1 MSARAR
7 KFTNPGILRPSLSLF
22 GRLLYWS
29 LDEEEQRKSRRR
41 RRWKGRRRRRR
52 RRRCQRFWLRSAA
65 APDFGHHEKELVVGR
80 ADRQWTDVVRW
91 ANQQTDINCAVAVL
105 LENLLREK
113 KKKKTGISRV
123 VTDRW
128 VRNGGRMYG
137 VAKDFLLAESQVS
150 ISSRCALRKRKF
162 FGQRGQSAM
171 QIADD
176 DNRLRGLACS
186 LVVTSF
192 PFILRWWISGRDRH
206 RRLAFLLLLFLRDC
220 WAAGPNIFWRRRP
233 SPCRPQDWFGIHQRT
248 QKRWTPF
255 ITLRG
260 GGGGGSNTTLQC
272 QRRK

>member
-80 ADRQWTDVVRW
+80 ADRQWTVVVRW

-113 KKKKTGISRV
+113 EEEEDRNKPCSDGSLGEEWRKDVWGGQGFPPRGEPSIDFQPLRSAEAKIFWSTGPISDANSRRRQSIERTGLQSRSHV
-123 VTDRW
+123 VSLYITLMNKRTW
-128 VRNGGRMYG
+128 PP
-137 VAKDFLLAESQVS
+137 SS
-150 ISSRCALRKRKF
+150 IGFSS
-162 FGQRGQSAM
+162 S
-171 QIADD
+171 
-176 DNRLRGLACS
+176 
-186 LVVTSF
+186 SF
-192 PFILRWWISGRDRH
+192 PAG
-206 RRLAFLLLLFLRDC
+206 LLGC
-220 WAAGPNIFWRRRP
+220 WAQYLLTSSAIALSSAGLIRNPSTDTKEMDAIHYITRRR
-233 SPCRPQDWFGIHQRT
+233 
-248 QKRWTPF
+248 
-255 ITLRG
+255 
-260 GGGGGSNTTLQC
+260 
-272 QRRK
+272 RRR